1 MGCFITATIGAID
14 SGRHYRRYYEQT
26 TQWQIGMERDLLVD
40 ILSIIVPVLIAAGAG
55 GIALWR
61 QMQLEEKHKQALEV
75 ATRRSGNDYRLKA
88 DKAAFDRARATIESL
103 DKRLAALEAKA
114 RECFDTLERIE
125 KENGEL
131 RQEVIRLRAGG

>member
-1 MGCFITATIGAID
+1 
-14 SGRHYRRYYEQT
+14 
-26 TQWQIGMERDLLVD
+26 MEHSLIVD

-55 GIALWR
+55 GAALWR
-61 QMQLEEKHKQALEV
+61 QMQMEERHQRERDAAADQGK
-75 ATRRSGNDYRLKA
+75 NDYRLKA

-103 DKRLAALEAKA
+103 DKRLADLEAKA
-114 RECFDTLERIE
+114 KECFDTLERIE